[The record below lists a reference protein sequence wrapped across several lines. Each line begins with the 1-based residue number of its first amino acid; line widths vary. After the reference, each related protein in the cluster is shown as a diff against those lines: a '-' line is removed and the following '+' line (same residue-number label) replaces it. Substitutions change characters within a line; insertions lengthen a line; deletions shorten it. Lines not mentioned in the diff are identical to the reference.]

1 MPNRQDE
8 KAKGCGNEYK
18 FFGVRPPVVSEFV
31 LYGIAIP
38 ELTLALFGGL
48 VGNWVLERH
57 PLVLFIIVSVGG
69 LLGFAVGVI
78 KSRMYQRSLE
88 AVAIGLLPP
97 KCACH
102 DEDVAET

>member
-38 ELTLALFGGL
+38 GLTLALFG
-48 VGNWVLERH
+48 
-57 PLVLFIIVSVGG
+57 
-69 LLGFAVGVI
+69 
-78 KSRMYQRSLE
+78 
-88 AVAIGLLPP
+88 
-97 KCACH
+97 
-102 DEDVAET
+102 